1 MENKKVMPFDKMMK
15 LVSDLVEEEL
25 KLENIYYKRDGTVFS
40 VERDNISKLMA
51 LQYKANV
58 MLFDSGE
65 FTKDMVVEM

>member
-40 VERDNISKLMA
+40 VERDNMSKLMA
-51 LQYKANV
+51 LQYKANAI
-58 MLFDSGE
+58 LFDSGE